1 MKKLILASGILFA
14 AAPALAQGVA
24 PGQLGTGG
32 AAVQGQPNTT
42 GNDRDVVVPRGGT
55 GAETATTNSAAG
67 GNASKPEQAVPNGS
81 SGGGSGSSGQ

>member
-1 MKKLILASGILFA
+1 MKKLIIVSGILLA
-14 AAPALAQGVA
+14 AAPALAQNVA
-24 PGQLGTGG
+24 PGQPGAGG
-32 AAVQGQPNTT
+32 AVIQGQPNTT
-42 GNDRDVVVPRGGT
+42 GNDRDVVISRGGT